1 MSVARIPYPVSD
13 TAICQ
18 SPPRKCDSI
27 YIRAPAGEYR
37 DALINRFPRTLL
49 HANGIDIDETDRPAS
64 NRERSADVFNVF
76 NQREPIDYDNYTQ
89 VTFPVR
95 NPDFG
100 RVIEYQ
106 DPIQARV
113 GLRFEF

>member
-1 MSVARIPYPVSD
+1 MNPDGATVHFHKGPYD
-13 TAICQ
+13 
-18 SPPRKCDSI
+18 
-27 YIRAPAGEYR
+27 GE
-37 DALINRFPRTLL
+37 A
-49 HANGIDIDETDRPAS
+49 H
-64 NRERSADVFNVF
+64 VF
-76 NQREPIDYDNYTQ
+76 NQREPIDYDYTQ